1 MLDVKTA
8 FLLWATEAGTLAM
21 LLLVAWLRSRGEKH
35 YLMFGL
41 GFAAHALGIALV
53 SFRGQIPDF
62 VSIQAANFI
71 ALSAFGLWLSG
82 LRCLDERPLASFA
95 AIPSLIWVAGNLL
108 PVVRDSFA
116 HRMALYDVA
125 TAVGFSLMAATVA
138 TARFGTGRHRI
149 ALIGIWMTQA
159 LFNLGF
165 AVAVVL
171 QQPASFKDVSISAL
185 VGIAGIIGF
194 VGSIAIIAK
203 LLMDR
208 SEDRLRLL
216 AITDPLTGA
225 LNRRGL
231 IDRFETIRAR
241 AGDMKRE
248 VALLVF
254 DLDHFKKINDSRGHQ
269 AGDAVLVAFTQSC
282 RSLMPANAC
291 FGRSGGEEF
300 AALLDLAGMHDAVLV
315 AEAIRRTV
323 AEKPIAFGGQIL
335 RVTVSIGIATLP
347 AAEADLDRLMSGAD
361 RALYKAKARG
371 RNRTAVLTGEKVLCV
386 PSSTPQA
393 IDEQADRQVAALR
406 RLQTMASSQQDLYR
420 S

>member
-21 LLLVAWLRSRGEKH
+21 LLAVVWLRARNEKH
-35 YLMFGL
+35 YLMFAL
-41 GFAAHALGIALV
+41 GFAAHAIGITLV
-53 SFRGQIPDF
+53 TFRGQIPDF
-62 VSIQAANFI
+62 VSIQIANFT
-71 ALSAFGLWLSG
+71 ALSAYGFWLAG
-82 LRCLDERPLASFA
+82 VRYLDERPLLSIAV
-95 AIPSLIWVAGNLL
+95 IPSLIWVAGNLL
-108 PVVRDSFA
+108 PVVRETFA
-116 HRMALYDVA
+116 YRVALYDIA
-125 TAVGFSLMAATVA
+125 AAAGYLMMAAVVT
-138 TARFGTGRHRI
+138 TAQFSSSRLRKTLI
-149 ALIGIWMTQA
+149 AIWVVQA

-165 AVAVVL
+165 AVSAVL
-171 QQPASFKDVSISAL
+171 ETPANFKEISLSGL
-185 VGIAGIIGF
+185 VGIAGIAGF
-194 VGSIAIIAK
+194 VGSIAIFTKI
-203 LLMDR
+203 LMDR
-208 SEDRLRLL
+208 SADRLRLL
-216 AITDPLTGA
+216 ALTDPLTGA

-231 IDRFETIRAR
+231 LDEFETIRTR
-241 AGDMKRE
+241 ASGAKRD

-254 DLDHFKKINDSRGHQ
+254 DLDRFKKINDSHGHQ
-269 AGDAVLVAFTQSC
+269 AGDTVLTSFTQSC

-300 AALLDLAGMHDAVLV
+300 AALLDVTSMHDAVLV

-323 AEKPIAFGGQIL
+323 ADKPIAFGGQII
-335 RVTVSIGIATLP
+335 RVTASIGIAILP

-406 RLQTMASSQQDLYR
+406 RLQTVASSQQDLYR